1 MVDSGIGYPQSLQS
15 AIQTPIIIVDGDGM
29 DTDGDGQADSRVN
42 PDRIHF
48 GQNGEVYLEQQFEIA
63 LNSLAS
69 LSTTLEIT
77 DYVREERGEQPL
89 VFSLIPL
96 NFQLHHSL

>member
-48 GQNGEVYLEQQFEIA
+48 GQNGEVYLEQQFEIIEFINIPFFNYTGDNRLCKRRTGRA
-63 LNSLAS
+63 
-69 LSTTLEIT
+69 TTGL
-77 DYVREERGEQPL
+77 
-89 VFSLIPL
+89 F
-96 NFQLHHSL
+96 F